1 MEITNKE
8 LAGIYDLLDAGP
20 SNVRRRWRDV
30 WQVFRAILRG
40 TDWPYDGEVLQ
51 SARRC
56 ISGRDLPLWDV
67 AVGSKLFGHDILA
80 ETLHMRRIFWRF
92 CGRTRLLRK
101 GRIAL
106 PNTRQDAREG
116 P

>member
-1 MEITNKE
+1 MRPENKRMQDF
-8 LAGIYDLLDAGP
+8 LKANGINA
-20 SNVRRRWRDV
+20 RRRWRDV

-56 ISGRDLPLWDV
+56 ISSRDLPLWGE
-67 AVGSKLFGHDILA
+67 AFSGKLFGHDVLT
-80 ETLHMRRIFWRF
+80 EPLHLRKIFWRY

-106 PNTRQDAREG
+106 PSTRQDAREG